1 MPSCRSVF
9 NRVQDCSIWPLAPSV
24 PLRWIRRPNL
34 TKRQEPFRSHP
45 RQQVRLSRPEVPS
58 IDKCSRRSPPPCSRL
73 SHRRTGFQ
81 CSFASRML
89 AHIEARPTTDPQ
101 VLHPRA
107 SWPHTACQFLQPKRP
122 ATTTAETAGPRA
134 LRGWC
139 DPSTLRC
146 LGGWQRPLRDEPT
159 ETSRARG
166 VPRLCQAHSLRL
178 DRSKR
183 RLSPNPIRSSTFCR
197 KLAWMH
203 GWRCHPPGV
212 SDKQIQCT
220 SSPKSEPR

>member
-1 MPSCRSVF
+1 
-9 NRVQDCSIWPLAPSV
+9 
-24 PLRWIRRPNL
+24 
-34 TKRQEPFRSHP
+34 
-45 RQQVRLSRPEVPS
+45 VPS

-220 SSPKSEPR
+220 SSPAANHASVTRQGRFRHPSAKKDTICCTQGAFHQQISLIEACSAPSSTLSPV